1 MNDQDPR
8 SGTNDNKDM
17 RGPSRSFLKVC
28 VDFWGL
34 ALTYKETIRARPW
47 SLKMNTSVTLDSL
60 HF

>member
-1 MNDQDPR
+1 MNDQDPS

-34 ALTYKETIRARPW
+34 ALTYSETIRAQTMVPEDEHIC
-47 SLKMNTSVTLDSL
+47 NT
-60 HF
+60 